1 MPVKVM
7 LINVDIG
14 QVIDNHSD
22 AVDSGG
28 WGRRST
34 VWVFLLPLMNN
45 FNNTEAAI
53 PHACCSA

>member
-34 VWVFLLPLMNN
+34 VCF
-45 FNNTEAAI
+45 FFIAI
-53 PHACCSA
+53 DEQLQ